1 MSNDRFTLA
10 AIDSLLEH
18 GAKFHFEDPI
28 VQKED
33 GMVVIKD
40 KGKIMLLM
48 SEAAW
53 QKLIMVRREG
63 EK

>member
-10 AIDSLLEH
+10 AIDNLLEN
-18 GAKFHFEDPI
+18 GAKFHFEDPV

-33 GMVVIKD
+33 GMVVVKD

-48 SEAAW
+48 SETAW
-53 QKLIMVRREG
+53 QKLIMVRRDGKE
-63 EK
+63 

>member
-10 AIDSLLEH
+10 AIDSLLEN
-18 GAKFHFEDPI
+18 GAKFHFEDPV
-28 VQKED
+28 VQKGD
-33 GMVVIKD
+33 GMVVVKD

-53 QKLIMVRREG
+53 EKLIMVRRENK
-63 EK
+63 E

>member
-10 AIDSLLEH
+10 AIDNLLEN

-28 VQKED
+28 VEKKD
-33 GMVVIKD
+33 GMVAIKD
-40 KGKIMLLM
+40 RGKIMLLM